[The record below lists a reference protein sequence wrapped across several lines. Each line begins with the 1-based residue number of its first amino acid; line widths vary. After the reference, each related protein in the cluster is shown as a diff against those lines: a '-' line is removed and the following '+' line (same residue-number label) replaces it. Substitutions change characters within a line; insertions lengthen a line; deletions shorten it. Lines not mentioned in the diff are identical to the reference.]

1 MSRFPSSP
9 HLFAAL
15 VVFVGAACE
24 SPAAPAPCGPL
35 PQVTVNVGERSSV
48 AACFNDESGDV
59 LSYTATSSNP
69 AVAKASISD
78 TSITVTGV
86 APGDATVAVT
96 ATNTEGLQGQQSF
109 AVMVPNRA
117 PQPRG
122 TVPGVTVE
130 VDATATVDASQY
142 FSEPDGEA
150 LTYAAGASD
159 TAVASVS
166 VAGSTITVTA
176 NAKGGATI
184 TTTASDPGG
193 LSATQTF
200 GVTVPNRAP
209 KPVGAI
215 DAQKI
220 KVGQPVLFDVASA
233 FADPDGDSLTY
244 TVATPDD
251 SVVFTIV
258 TSDGRLVLHGLAV
271 GTTTLTVTAQDPD
284 GLTAT
289 QSFVLTV
296 APALTRLTFHS
307 ETDASP
313 DWSQD
318 GIFFDSDR
326 HGSHEIHVMDEDGSD
341 IERLTNDRSGDREP
355 SWSPDGTR
363 IAFHSDRDGNDEIYV
378 MNEHGSGVTRLTN
391 DGALDRHPV
400 WSPDANGAR
409 IAFIS
414 SRDGNDE
421 IYVMQIKLGENLNAQ
436 TGIQHVA
443 VAVVGRSYPTQ
454 RRD

>member
-200 GVTVPNRAP
+200 GGDRPQPGAEAGGRDRRADNQ
-209 KPVGAI
+209 GRST
-215 DAQKI
+215 
-220 KVGQPVLFDVASA
+220 G
-233 FADPDGDSLTY
+233 
-244 TVATPDD
+244 
-251 SVVFTIV
+251 SVRRGLSVCRSRWRLAHV
-258 TSDGRLVLHGLAV
+258 HGGHAGRLGRLH
-271 GTTTLTVTAQDPD
+271 
-284 GLTAT
+284 
-289 QSFVLTV
+289 
-296 APALTRLTFHS
+296 
-307 ETDASP
+307 
-313 DWSQD
+313 
-318 GIFFDSDR
+318 DSD
-326 HGSHEIHVMDEDGSD
+326 
-341 IERLTNDRSGDREP
+341 
-355 SWSPDGTR
+355 
-363 IAFHSDRDGNDEIYV
+363 
-378 MNEHGSGVTRLTN
+378 
-391 DGALDRHPV
+391 
-400 WSPDANGAR
+400 
-409 IAFIS
+409 
-414 SRDGNDE
+414 
-421 IYVMQIKLGENLNAQ
+421 
-436 TGIQHVA
+436 
-443 VAVVGRSYPTQ
+443 VGR
-454 RRD
+454 

>member
-1 MSRFPSSP
+1 M
-9 HLFAAL
+9 
-15 VVFVGAACE
+15 
-24 SPAAPAPCGPL
+24 
-35 PQVTVNVGERSSV
+35 
-48 AACFNDESGDV
+48 
-59 LSYTATSSNP
+59 
-69 AVAKASISD
+69 
-78 TSITVTGV
+78 
-86 APGDATVAVT
+86 
-96 ATNTEGLQGQQSF
+96 
-109 AVMVPNRA
+109 
-117 PQPRG
+117 
-122 TVPGVTVE
+122 
-130 VDATATVDASQY
+130 
-142 FSEPDGEA
+142 
-150 LTYAAGASD
+150 
-159 TAVASVS
+159 
-166 VAGSTITVTA
+166 
-176 NAKGGATI
+176 
-184 TTTASDPGG
+184 
-193 LSATQTF
+193 
-200 GVTVPNRAP
+200 
-209 KPVGAI
+209 
-215 DAQKI
+215 
-220 KVGQPVLFDVASA
+220 
-233 FADPDGDSLTY
+233 
-244 TVATPDD
+244 ATPDD

-341 IERLTNDRSGDREP
+341 IERLTNDG
-355 SWSPDGTR
+355 G
-363 IAFHSDRDGNDEIYV
+363 
-378 MNEHGSGVTRLTN
+378 
-391 DGALDRHPV
+391 LDRHPV

>member
-1 MSRFPSSP
+1 M
-9 HLFAAL
+9 
-15 VVFVGAACE
+15 
-24 SPAAPAPCGPL
+24 
-35 PQVTVNVGERSSV
+35 
-48 AACFNDESGDV
+48 
-59 LSYTATSSNP
+59 
-69 AVAKASISD
+69 
-78 TSITVTGV
+78 
-86 APGDATVAVT
+86 
-96 ATNTEGLQGQQSF
+96 
-109 AVMVPNRA
+109 
-117 PQPRG
+117 
-122 TVPGVTVE
+122 
-130 VDATATVDASQY
+130 DATATVDASQY

-215 DAQKI
+215 DAQTI

-341 IERLTNDRSGDREP
+341 IERLTSHTATDVAPAFSPDGTRIAFHSDRDGNDEIHVMNEDGSDIERLTNDRSGDREP

-391 DGALDRHPV
+391 DGALDRHPA